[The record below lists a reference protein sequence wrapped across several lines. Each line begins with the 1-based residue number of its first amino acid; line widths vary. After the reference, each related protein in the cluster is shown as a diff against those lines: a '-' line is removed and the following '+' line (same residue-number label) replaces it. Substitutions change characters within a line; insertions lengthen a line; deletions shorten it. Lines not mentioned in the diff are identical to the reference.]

1 MVDNKEDVMRFGNG
15 VCGAALFA
23 AMYLGIMPLGAEEI
37 DGTRFRAPEEGTWY
51 HSVEPETWVHIGGN
65 RAEIDAVLTRIATTG
80 PERELPDDPDYQGE
94 GSWIAEWVAAGET
107 AFVEGQAEASAGN
120 TSEAVNRLKAAVAY
134 FLRASSPHTDDPA
147 QRSALKKAQ
156 ISYALMAE
164 NHPLEIRAIEVP
176 FDKGAFK
183 AWLHLPKSKTPSPVV
198 VVSMG
203 SDVAKEELL
212 PYFEK
217 QLSIRGIGM
226 LSLDMPGMGASAEW
240 RFSPDLDK
248 MHVAAVEY
256 LKTLTEVDGNNIFVQ
271 GASFGGHPV
280 ARAWLA
286 RPDLGL
292 AGAVYMCGPVHSAL
306 VAPPEV
312 YAHFPQFTMDGVRTR
327 FGLAPDAGFD
337 EIAGFAKTLSLKRQG
352 LFDGP
357 PIDTPIFAIVTNDD
371 PVIPLGDV
379 DSLLSRGTDVKQVVY
394 DTPGHCP
401 ERDSREAMAA
411 SWVQDQL
418 R

>member
-1 MVDNKEDVMRFGNG
+1 MIDNMEDVMRFGNG

-23 AMYLGIMPLGAEEI
+23 AIYLGVLPLGAQEI

-51 HSVEPETWVHIGGN
+51 HSVEPDSWVHIGGD
-65 RAEIDAVLTRIATTG
+65 RKEIEAVLTRIAVAG
-80 PERELPDDPDYQGE
+80 ADRELPDDPDHQGA
-94 GSWIAEWVAAGET
+94 GSWIAEWSDAGAIALAEGRALAAAGDKP
-107 AFVEGQAEASAGN
+107 EAIK
-120 TSEAVNRLKAAVAY
+120 RLKAAISY
-134 FLRASSPHTDDPA
+134 FLRASSPHTDNPA
-147 QRSALKKAQ
+147 QRAALKQAQ
-156 ISYALMAE
+156 ESYRLLAE
-164 NHPLEIRAIEVP
+164 NHPLDIREIEIP
-176 FDKGAFK
+176 FDDQSFK
-183 AWLHLPKSKTPSPVV
+183 AWLHLPVSEEPSPVV

-226 LSLDMPGMGASAEW
+226 LSLDMPGMGASADW

-248 MHVAAVEY
+248 MHVAAVSY
-256 LKTLTEVDGNNIFVQ
+256 LKTLPEIDARNLFVQ

-286 RPDLGL
+286 RPELDL
-292 AGAVYMCGPVHSAL
+292 AGAIFMCGPVHSAL
-306 VAPPEV
+306 VAPPKV
-312 YAHFPQFTMDGVRTR
+312 YGHFPQFTMDGVRTR

-337 EIAGFAKTLSLKRQG
+337 EISDFAKTLSLKRQG

-357 PIDTPIFAIVTNDD
+357 PIDTPIFAILTNDD
-371 PVIPLGDV
+371 PVIPLKDV
-379 DSLLSRGTDVKQVVY
+379 DELLSRGTNIKKVVY

-411 SWVQDQL
+411 SWAQDQL